1 MSNSLEEI
9 ASVYYGRSP
18 NAVRV
23 DESVFCIYGTG
34 GQVGFSR
41 EPLFAV
47 PIVVVARKGTLSNPT
62 YSVNPCWVIDTAYA
76 VVSKK
81 NFDTKWLYYN
91 LSNYDLESL
100 NEATGVPS
108 ISRDYLYRIRFY
120 SPPLPQQRK
129 IAKILTTVDN
139 LIEKTEQLIAKYQ
152 SIKQGMM
159 HDLFTRGV
167 DSNGKLR
174 PPQSEAPELYKQSE
188 LGWIPKEWEVERLE
202 NHLDRIDQGWSPDC
216 DSEPATAGEWGVLK
230 TTAVV
235 WNGFNDLENK
245 KLPKHLKPEPKY
257 EVKVND
263 VLMTRGGP
271 NSRVGVVVFVNETR
285 SRLML
290 SDKIYRI
297 SLKQSVLPN
306 YIALALSSK
315 STQIH
320 LSTLKTGLAESQTN
334 ISQKI
339 VKQLLVSIPNLKEQ
353 LIICKH
359 IRKTEDFL
367 NSNLR
372 TLLEWKTI
380 KTALMQDLLTGK
392 VQITP
397 DEIDKELAH
406 A

>member
-1 MSNSLEEI
+1 MPEFSLLHSAVMIRVAIEHLEPMYLLYVLKGEEI
-9 ASVYYGRSP
+9 QTQIIQEIQS
-18 NAVRV
+18 
-23 DESVFCIYGTG
+23 I
-34 GQVGFSR
+34 
-41 EPLFAV
+41 
-47 PIVVVARKGTLSNPT
+47 
-62 YSVNPCWVIDTAYA
+62 
-76 VVSKK
+76 
-81 NFDTKWLYYN
+81 
-91 LSNYDLESL
+91 
-100 NEATGVPS
+100 GVPDLGLDKINAFRVS
-108 ISRDYLYRIRFY
+108 I
-120 SPPLPQQRK
+120 PPLAQQRK
-129 IAKILTTVDN
+129 IAKILTSVDN

-152 SIKQGMM
+152 FIKQGMM
-159 HDLFTRGV
+159 HDLFTRGI
-167 DSNGKLR
+167 DAKGKLR
-174 PPQSEAPELYKQSE
+174 PQQSEAPELYKQSE

-353 LIICKH
+353 LIICKN

-380 KTALMQDLLTGK
+380 KTALMQDLLTGN
-392 VQITP
+392 VQVTP
-397 DEIDKELAH
+397 DQEDKELAH

>member
-41 EPLFAV
+41 EPLFAG
-47 PIVVVARKGTLSNPT
+47 PIVVVARKGTLNNPT

-81 NFDTKWLYYN
+81 NFDAKWLYYN

-167 DSNGKLR
+167 DAKGKLR
-174 PPQSEAPELYKQSE
+174 PQQSVAPELYKQSE
-188 LGWIPKEWEVERLE
+188 LGWIPKEWEVMHLGDALARLGGFLQTGPFGSQLHSYEYVSEGIPVIMPQDIISGEILE
-202 NHLDRIDQGWSPDC
+202 NNIARITIQ
-216 DSEPATAGEWGVLK
+216 K
-230 TTAVV
+230 TNSLARHRVRQ
-235 WNGFNDLENK
+235 
-245 KLPKHLKPEPKY
+245 
-257 EVKVND
+257 ND
-263 VLMTRGGP
+263 VVFSRRGEL
-271 NSRVGVVVFVNETR
+271 SRVAAISTKEEGWVCGTGCFLLR
-285 SRLML
+285 CPIKYMDSQWLARQYRLPHVQKQVDAKAVGSTMPSL
-290 SDKIYRI
+290 NNNVMAGLVMIFTNNDEQVAIGNKIM
-297 SLKQSVLPN
+297 SLEKYCHNQNN
-306 YIALALSSK
+306 Y
-315 STQIH
+315 
-320 LSTLKTGLAESQTN
+320 
-334 ISQKI
+334 
-339 VKQLLVSIPNLKEQ
+339 
-353 LIICKH
+353 LIK
-359 IRKTEDFL
+359 
-367 NSNLR
+367 LR
-372 TLLEWKTI
+372 LQ

-392 VQITP
+392 VQVTP
-397 DEIDKELAH
+397 DAEDKE
-406 A
+406 

>member
-41 EPLFAV
+41 EPLFAG

-139 LIEKTEQLIAKYQ
+139 LIEKTEALIAKYQ

-167 DSNGKLR
+167 DANGKLR
-174 PPQSEAPELYKQSE
+174 PTQSEAPELYKQSE
-188 LGWIPKEWEVERLE
+188 LGWIPKEWEVGSIASISTINPSVSIARFDALTLVSFLTMSDVSEDGRIL
-202 NHLDRIDQGWSPDC
+202 NHQIRN
-216 DSEPATAGEWGVLK
+216 LK
-230 TTAVV
+230 DVK
-235 WNGFNDLENK
+235 NGFTRFEEGDILFAKITPCMENGKGALAKNLQNKIGFGSTEFHVIRANEFGVPAHIYHLCQSKNVRAKATNFFSGSAGQQRVDSKFFFDYQLPVFSINEQRQIAALLSENDLVIVSLQK
-245 KLPKHLKPEPKY
+245 GLLKY
-257 EVKVND
+257 
-263 VLMTRGGP
+263 
-271 NSRVGVVVFVNETR
+271 
-285 SRLML
+285 
-290 SDKIYRI
+290 
-297 SLKQSVLPN
+297 
-306 YIALALSSK
+306 
-315 STQIH
+315 
-320 LSTLKTGLAESQTN
+320 
-334 ISQKI
+334 
-339 VKQLLVSIPNLKEQ
+339 KQLKN
-353 LIICKH
+353 
-359 IRKTEDFL
+359 
-367 NSNLR
+367 
-372 TLLEWKTI
+372 
-380 KTALMQDLLTGK
+380 ALMQDLLTGK
-392 VQITP
+392 VQVTP
-397 DEIDKELAH
+397 DAEDKELAH